1 MRKKQNRSILVTAIF
16 LFIVTQTLIF
26 ASIPR
31 ESDGEQ
37 VNVIV
42 KSGTGLWNI
51 ADRLKDDG
59 IIYSSSLFV
68 LCSLP
73 YRGKLI
79 AGEYTLRKDMSIIDV
94 VQKMGRGERN
104 IYTLKIIE
112 GHNLYNIAESTGKS
126 SIMGSEDFLRLS
138 KNRGLLQKLGITGD
152 TLEGYLAPD
161 TYYYSKE
168 VGVDVFIETITKK
181 TFKNFEKED
190 IKKRMEEIKFDI
202 HKTLTLASIIE
213 REAKLKEEKP
223 IISAVFHN
231 RLKMGMSLDAD
242 PTVIYGTGAFN
253 GPITKTDLARYTPYN
268 TYTFTGLP
276 KGPICNPD
284 KNSIM
289 AALYPAS
296 VDYLYFVSKNDG
308 THVFSK
314 DMDEHNRFVA
324 QYQRNKNA
332 KNNK

>member
-1 MRKKQNRSILVTAIF
+1 MRKNQNRNVLITAIF

-31 ESDGEQ
+31 GIDGEQ
-37 VNVIV
+37 INVIV
-42 KSGTGLWNI
+42 KSGTGLWDI
-51 ADRLKDDG
+51 AGKLKDDG
-59 IIYSSSLFV
+59 LIYSSSLFV

-73 YRGKLI
+73 YRGRLI
-79 AGEYTLRKDMSIIDV
+79 AGEYSLRKDMSTIAI

-104 IYTLKIIE
+104 IYALKIIE
-112 GHNLYNIAESTGKS
+112 GHNLFNIAESSGKS
-126 SIMGSEDFLRLS
+126 TIMRNEDFLQLAKDERF
-138 KNRGLLQKLGITGD
+138 LQRLGITGD
-152 TLEGYLAPD
+152 SLEGYLAPD

-168 VGVDVFIETITKK
+168 VGGDVFIESIVRK
-181 TFKNFEKED
+181 TFKNFEKVD
-190 IKKRMEEIKFDI
+190 IKKRMEELNFDI
-202 HKTLTLASIIE
+202 HKALTLASIIE
-213 REAKLKEEKP
+213 KEAKLKEEKP
-223 IISAVFHN
+223 LISAVFHN
-231 RLKMGMSLDAD
+231 RLKRGMSLDAD
-242 PTVIYGTGAFN
+242 PTVLYGTGAFN
-253 GPITKTDLARYTPYN
+253 GPIKKIDLATYTPYN

-296 VDYLYFVSKNDG
+296 VNYLFFVSKNDG

-324 QYQRNKNA
+324 KYQRNKNV
-332 KNNK
+332 KNN

>member
-1 MRKKQNRSILVTAIF
+1 MVTAIF

-31 ESDGEQ
+31 EFDGEQ
-37 VNVIV
+37 VNIIV
-42 KSGTGLWNI
+42 KSGTGLWDI
-51 ADRLKDDG
+51 ADKLKSDRL
-59 IIYSSSLFV
+59 IYSSSLFV

-73 YRGKLI
+73 YRGRLI
-79 AGEYTLRKDMSIIDV
+79 AGEYSLRKDMSIINI

-104 IYTLKIIE
+104 IYALKIIE
-112 GHNLYNIAESTGKS
+112 GHNLFNIAESSGKS
-126 SIMGSEDFLRLS
+126 AIIGSEDFLQLANDHRF
-138 KNRGLLQKLGITGD
+138 LQRLGITGD
-152 TLEGYLAPD
+152 SLEGYLAPD

-168 VGVDVFIETITKK
+168 VGADTFIETIVRK

-190 IKKRMEEIKFDI
+190 IKKRMEAFNFDI

-213 REAKLKEEKP
+213 REAKFKEEKP
-223 IISAVFHN
+223 LISAVFHN
-231 RLKMGMSLDAD
+231 RLKRGMPLDAD
-242 PTVIYGTGAFN
+242 PTVIYGTRAFN
-253 GPITKTDLARYTPYN
+253 EPIKKTDLTTYTPYN

-284 KNSIM
+284 KNSIV

-324 QYQRNKNA
+324 QYQRSKNA
-332 KNNK
+332 KKQ